1 MSYLKNAQFRKF
13 CFKLGNFGNIPMR
26 MCSVEVMHNF
36 KGLHAREI
44 PLEFIYKLLWSDCYP
59 YLYLATLFIVTVFG
73 FLFVCFFFLLV
84 FYVFCLFVWTK
95 LIIKCILNTQF
106 LKGIVFNCT
115 WHDYSVNIQ
124 VSCLIIYNSDLL
136 YKSIYKIYNMTNLK
150 YYIHDLINSKS
161 KEKAVRNAENKMCLQ
176 RCLNVK
182 KVVKAFD
189 VENKL
194 CL

>member
-1 MSYLKNAQFRKF
+1 MKWL
-13 CFKLGNFGNIPMR
+13 LP
-26 MCSVEVMHNF
+26 
-36 KGLHAREI
+36 I
-44 PLEFIYKLLWSDCYP
+44 PLLSNIIYCNSIWFFFC
-59 YLYLATLFIVTVFG
+59 
-73 FLFVCFFFLLV
+73 LFVFFFLLV

-106 LKGIVFNCT
+106 LKGIVFYCT

-136 YKSIYKIYNMTNLK
+136 YKSIYKIYNMTNSK
-150 YYIHDLINSKS
+150 YYIYDLINSKS
-161 KEKAVRNAENKMCLQ
+161 KEKAVRNAENKMCLP
-176 RCLNVK
+176 RCFNVK

-194 CL
+194 CLQ